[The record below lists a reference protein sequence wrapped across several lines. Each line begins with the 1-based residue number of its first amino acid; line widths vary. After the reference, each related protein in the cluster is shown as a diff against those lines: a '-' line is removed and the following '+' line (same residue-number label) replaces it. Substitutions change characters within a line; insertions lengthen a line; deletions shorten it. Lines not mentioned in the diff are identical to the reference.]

1 MEPIVY
7 GDYPKSMIDLVK
19 ERLPHFTEEEKK
31 LVKGSFDFIGI
42 NYYTTRYGKN
52 IPASQAE
59 PICYHNDALAKSET
73 ESTLDTSLPLL
84 LVVCAVCA
92 CFFLPL
98 L

>member
-19 ERLPHFTEEEKK
+19 ERLPRFTEEEKK

-52 IPASQAE
+52 VPASQSE

-73 ESTLDTSLPLL
+73 ESTLHTSLPYC
-84 LVVCAVCA
+84 VVCA